1 VILGLPGIHQKVAR
15 AEAELLENATK
26 KAKGVGANLINQRG

>member
-15 AEAELLENATK
+15 AEAELLEK
-26 KAKGVGANLINQRG
+26 VSKQKGKG